1 MTVAPW
7 PSPIRTSTQP
17 GHLYVRR
24 QPARCG
30 AVVPSHVAVTSWP
43 VTSWPR
49 PDNSS
54 RRRSH
59 TASWSRI
66 SADPGPVARR
76 PPATSP
82 RGHVVTSGGNLLVIA
97 AFRIDTQLQRVSN
110 YFLVTLSGPTTLQ
123 WRLQLLGEFTGVS
136 NYLLMTLSGPT
147 SAPTS
152 VVNSLASPTSS

>member
-1 MTVAPW
+1 MTVATGPRGHVAPWPRGPVSHGPVVSRPLGLMTVAPW

-43 VTSWPR
+43 R

-66 SADPGPVARR
+66 SADPGPVAQR

-110 YFLVTLSGPTTLQ
+110 YFLVTLSGPT
-123 WRLQLLGEFTGVS
+123 
-136 NYLLMTLSGPT
+136 

-152 VVNSLASPTSS
+152 LVNSLASPTSS